1 MIFFHVSSYVKEGDC
16 LTHNSKNNYSI
27 CKYISSTRI
36 NDLDDYNT
44 LLAKL
49 KEKDILQK
57 TGRDH
62 YKWSCEAIFEN
73 IRLMDYNDL
82 PSRIWGVYVTKSLD
96 KAMEFRKKY
105 RSEDAGIFQIDIPEE
120 SVYDFDMNLFT
131 EADEALR
138 ASSRENYD
146 KAVELAHRYWKRII
160 IAESEIECIADV
172 EIVVGKRVYPISSE
186 TTNSAQ

>member
-16 LTHNSKNNYSI
+16 LTHNSKNNHNI
-27 CKYISSTRI
+27 CDYISSTQI

-62 YKWSCEAIFEN
+62 YKWSCEAIFES

-82 PSRIWGVYVTKSLD
+82 PSRIWDVYVTRSLD
-96 KAMEFRKKY
+96 KAIEFRKKY

-186 TTNSAQ
+186 TTNSTQ

>member
-16 LTHNSKNNYSI
+16 LTHNSKNNYNI
-27 CKYISSTRI
+27 CDYISSTRI

-44 LLAKL
+44 LLAEL

-62 YKWSCEAIFEN
+62 YKWSCEAIFES

-82 PSRIWGVYVTKSLD
+82 PSRIWGVYVTRSLD
-96 KAMEFRKKY
+96 KAIEFRKKY

-172 EIVVGKRVYPISSE
+172 EIVVRKRVYPISSG
-186 TTNSAQ
+186 TTNSTQ